1 MGRKSP
7 KTHQREVPLES
18 PGLICFFLFRPKSA
32 LGLVG
37 RIGWHG
43 ASLGSFTPL
52 IASTPSTRASS
63 FGVEAS
69 PGRSRP
75 GCTTGRAETRRTAH
89 HPSSDGVGTSVFSSW
104 YGKRPSA
111 RFGKQLLTVQESG
124 GGFHKEG
131 EGPSFGDSFPD
142 FSSLRN
148 RAQRSVPLARLARWK
163 QPSVMAKK
171 KRAVRSAH
179 STLETTFT
187 GSSRGPR
194 SDHPHALQ
202 SGSGSRWRCRSCPP
216 GRWPVPDTPGRR
228 CSPEGRSS
236 GRSR

>member
-1 MGRKSP
+1 MA
-7 KTHQREVPLES
+7 
-18 PGLICFFLFRPKSA
+18 SA
-32 LGLVG
+32 L
-37 RIGWHG
+37 
-43 ASLGSFTPL
+43 
-52 IASTPSTRASS
+52 STRASS
-63 FGVEAS
+63 LGVAAS
-69 PGRSRP
+69 PGRCRP
-75 GCTTGRAETRRTAH
+75 GCAISRAETRRTAH

>member
-1 MGRKSP
+1 MFFTGSGPSQPWAWWGGLDGWVHLWKVS
-7 KTHQREVPLES
+7 TPLMA
-18 PGLICFFLFRPKSA
+18 SA
-32 LGLVG
+32 L
-37 RIGWHG
+37 
-43 ASLGSFTPL
+43 
-52 IASTPSTRASS
+52 STRASS
-63 FGVEAS
+63 LGVAAS
-69 PGRSRP
+69 PGRCRP
-75 GCTTGRAETRRTAH
+75 GCAISRAETRRTAH